1 MADALRDLSG
11 RADTDAAMAVWI
23 PEVCYWRMLNGMLVG
38 MADVTTIK
46 VPRALRERIAQDAFR
61 RGVTAASLIG
71 ELVDRYEREQRLT
84 AVGHAYAGDADARFA
99 DETTAW
105 DEVSA
110 DGLPE

>member
-1 MADALRDLSG
+1 MSWMSSR
-11 RADTDAAMAVWI
+11 
-23 PEVCYWRMLNGMLVG
+23 GMLAG

-46 VPRALRERIAQDAFR
+46 VPRALRERIAQDASR

-71 ELVDRYEREQRLT
+71 ELLDRYERDQRLA
-84 AVGHAYAGDADARFA
+84 AVGEAYAAGADAGYA
-99 DETTAW
+99 DDLAAW